1 MEYINRNNNGN
12 SVFPDSP
19 RAVHAIIKALETVD
33 GLDLTDDDQFGLG
46 SGGNYIQL
54 IGKDAEFSEGPMSG
68 WMYFIDNAYVDR
80 GILDRELVDGESIV
94 LYYTQ
99 NFTDNTF
106 SWFDNEAY
114 SVNTG
119 EPLEV
124 ELTGVNYDV
133 VNPVEGATILID
145 EDPFEVDGEE
155 VETDENGKI
164 ELIFDKPGT
173 YHLSAN
179 RKNEAGERNIVRPYA
194 KVEVTGDEIVDDED
208 TVAPE
213 LAIDGLTDGEVV
225 TESEITFTVKAE
237 DDVDDTVTPVV
248 KVNGKELTG
257 NDDQYIAVLQEGKN
271 NIVISAIDE
280 AGNEATKSFEII
292 YEKQEEIEDY
302 NIEER
307 IDQTA
312 QYILS
317 KGVNS
322 EWEAIGLARAGK
334 QIPSSYNEVFYNNV
348 ESQVDNALSFGRAK
362 ITDIERLAIAAVAI
376 GKDPR
381 DIKGTD
387 LIDPLYNSPMRGAT
401 DTMTLQGNNGPIFA
415 LIALD
420 SKEFSEPI
428 ESKWNR
434 TKLIEEL
441 LNNQNDDGSWA
452 LNPSFPSA
460 SFDITAMAIIGLA
473 PYKDQPEV
481 KESIERA
488 INFLSEN
495 QNDEGGFTESFVGGT
510 SSEATSQTIIG
521 LTAYGMDP
529 TDEKFTKNGN
539 NLIDHLLTY
548 HNDDGGFAHVPNY
561 PTSNGMATEQ
571 ALQALV
577 AYDLFLKDEGR
588 LYDFTEFDIEQPP
601 SKVDKEVL
609 KQEITK
615 AENIDTTNKT
625 EESISDLNNA
635 IDKAKS
641 VLNNENAS
649 EEDVEQAI
657 NELNKAIDNLSDIP
671 GKEVDK
677 SKLIEKVEETSA
689 LQLDNKTPES
699 VQNLESALGIA
710 NWIIAT
716 NDVSQADI
724 DNALQEL
731 EKAIE
736 NLQEIDEPE
745 KDDKTALEATVV
757 KAEKTTTEGKTDGT
771 IKKLEEAIQKAKNVL
786 DNKKATQS
794 EVDDAIKTIESA
806 LDNLKDIQVDIKPN
820 EEKDVSAGQTVK
832 IEDRKSTRLNSSH
845 VAI

>member
-1 MEYINRNNNGN
+1 MKQNQKWLSMLFAFLLLFSSFFTPVITYADSSIDESEEAKAEEKERTNDDEEINDEDEIEKEESNTSDNKVDKQQKDNDKVNNEEKEQAEEKTADKERQVQEKADDEKETSETKERAPPVTVDVRVETHEKTLVPTTEITVESFELMEYINRNNNGN

-94 LYYTQ
+94 LYYTE

-114 SVNTG
+114 SVDTG

-124 ELTGVNYDV
+124 ELTGVNFDV

-145 EDPFEVDGEE
+145 EEPFEVDGEE

-164 ELIFDKPGT
+164 ELIFDEPGT

-271 NIVISAIDE
+271 NIVISATDE
-280 AGNEATKSFEII
+280 AGNEATKSFKII

-376 GKDPR
+376 GKDPK
-381 DIKGTD
+381 DINGID
-387 LIDPLYNSPMRGAT
+387 LIDLIYNSPMRGAT
-401 DTMTLQGNNGPIFA
+401 DSMTLQGNNGPIFA

-420 SKEFSEPI
+420 SKEFSESI

-434 TKLIEEL
+434 AKLIEEL
-441 LNNQNDDGSWA
+441 
-452 LNPSFPSA
+452 
-460 SFDITAMAIIGLA
+460 
-473 PYKDQPEV
+473 
-481 KESIERA
+481 
-488 INFLSEN
+488 
-495 QNDEGGFTESFVGGT
+495 
-510 SSEATSQTIIG
+510 
-521 LTAYGMDP
+521 
-529 TDEKFTKNGN
+529 
-539 NLIDHLLTY
+539 
-548 HNDDGGFAHVPNY
+548 
-561 PTSNGMATEQ
+561 
-571 ALQALV
+571 
-577 AYDLFLKDEGR
+577 
-588 LYDFTEFDIEQPP
+588 
-601 SKVDKEVL
+601 
-609 KQEITK
+609 
-615 AENIDTTNKT
+615 
-625 EESISDLNNA
+625 
-635 IDKAKS
+635 
-641 VLNNENAS
+641 
-649 EEDVEQAI
+649 
-657 NELNKAIDNLSDIP
+657 
-671 GKEVDK
+671 
-677 SKLIEKVEETSA
+677 
-689 LQLDNKTPES
+689 
-699 VQNLESALGIA
+699 
-710 NWIIAT
+710 
-716 NDVSQADI
+716 
-724 DNALQEL
+724 
-731 EKAIE
+731 
-736 NLQEIDEPE
+736 
-745 KDDKTALEATVV
+745 
-757 KAEKTTTEGKTDGT
+757 
-771 IKKLEEAIQKAKNVL
+771 
-786 DNKKATQS
+786 
-794 EVDDAIKTIESA
+794 
-806 LDNLKDIQVDIKPN
+806 
-820 EEKDVSAGQTVK
+820 
-832 IEDRKSTRLNSSH
+832 
-845 VAI
+845 